1 MPIKCRLFIAVFLL
15 LSHLETASAQIYT
28 AADLGTSFSP
38 HGAGLSV
45 GYSWDERYS
54 VELGSGY
61 SKNNIVGLP
70 VSLETRIA
78 LPLSGRQSLFI
89 GLGGT
94 YYQGSGRR
102 TVSYN
107 EIDRDKGYRVESD
120 AKWRIAYARANIG
133 LMFPGPISRTKW
145 FGDVG
150 AASVVF
156 SRIDA
161 EPTGDYDDSNLGEP
175 AGIATDGPYDINSMG
190 RGDFGV
196 YARLG
201 IQYVFE

>member
-1 MPIKCRLFIAVFLL
+1 MAPTTRDLVGARFHTTKSIA
-15 LSHLETASAQIYT
+15 TKA
-28 AADLGTSFSP
+28 
-38 HGAGLSV
+38 
-45 GYSWDERYS
+45 
-54 VELGSGY
+54 
-61 SKNNIVGLP
+61 
-70 VSLETRIA
+70 
-78 LPLSGRQSLFI
+78 I
-89 GLGGT
+89 G
-94 YYQGSGRR
+94 
-102 TVSYN
+102 
-107 EIDRDKGYRVESD
+107 GYRVESD
-120 AKWRIAYARANIG
+120 AKWRIAYARANVG
-133 LMFPGPISRTKW
+133 LMFPGPISQTKW